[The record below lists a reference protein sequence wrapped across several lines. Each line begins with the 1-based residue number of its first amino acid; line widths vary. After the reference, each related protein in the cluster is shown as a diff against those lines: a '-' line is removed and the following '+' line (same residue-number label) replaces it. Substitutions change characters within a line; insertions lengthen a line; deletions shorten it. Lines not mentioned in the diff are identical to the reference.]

1 VLKKDVGELVQRLN
15 SMQIQAEELEL
26 MKEGLDEVNFELQ
39 LQYTALQ
46 LKMQQAKEVL
56 EGRHLEIEQ
65 LTKENEQKE
74 EQIKELL
81 KEVFLGNQQYDATV
95 GNYQQV
101 VFSQERLMLDYK
113 LQVRLLKER
122 VQELESYIL
131 DIEDDSE
138 DEEEEEEECE
148 DTEEDAEEEESEDEN

>member
-15 SMQIQAEELEL
+15 SMQIRAEELEL

-65 LTKENEQKE
+65 LTKEN
-74 EQIKELL
+74 
-81 KEVFLGNQQYDATV
+81 
-95 GNYQQV
+95 
-101 VFSQERLMLDYK
+101 
-113 LQVRLLKER
+113 
-122 VQELESYIL
+122 
-131 DIEDDSE
+131 
-138 DEEEEEEECE
+138 
-148 DTEEDAEEEESEDEN
+148 